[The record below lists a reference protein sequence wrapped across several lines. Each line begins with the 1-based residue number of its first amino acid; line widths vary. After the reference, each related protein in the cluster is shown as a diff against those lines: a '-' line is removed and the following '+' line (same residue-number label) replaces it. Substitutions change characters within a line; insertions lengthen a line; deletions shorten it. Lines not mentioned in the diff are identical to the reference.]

1 MFQTI
6 DGGKRM
12 KDQKYLIFL
21 KMEFFPRYGIFF
33 NFVVIKKFKS
43 VLMFGIKIR
52 LLKLNKIGKAC

>member
-6 DGGKRM
+6 DGGKRV

-33 NFVVIKKFKS
+33 NFVVIKKIQKCS
-43 VLMFGIKIR
+43 NVWHQ
-52 LLKLNKIGKAC
+52 N